1 MKEIKHVQQPSSF
14 TCVHACLAMVTGEDV
29 HGLVERFGDHGL
41 SFHEK
46 ATVLV
51 EHKIWP
57 VNTTFQG
64 HPFDTCGVYLVGTC
78 SLNLPGK
85 MHCVVVEASG
95 DGYTVY
101 DPNEGRE
108 GMDYYKDE
116 DIMSGRLSRCE
127 VFYLDTITLRKMWR
141 PTPVI
146 ESAEVSGG

>member
-1 MKEIKHVQQPSSF
+1 MRQIEHVQQPSSF

-29 HGLVERFGDHGL
+29 GGLVERFGDHGL
-41 SFHEK
+41 SFDEK

-57 VNTTFQG
+57 VNTTFQP

-78 SLNLPGK
+78 SLNWPGK

-95 DGYTVY
+95 DGYRVH

-108 GMDYYKDE
+108 GADFYTNGDVMT
-116 DIMSGRLSRCE
+116 GRLSRCE
-127 VFYLDTITLRKMWR
+127 VFFLDRYVLRKMR
-141 PTPVI
+141 PAATQEDMV
-146 ESAEVSGG
+146 